1 MIYYVKNFPYD
12 GNIFDI
18 VHNKTNHKRE
28 QFFDEFSFVNQY
40 EPLSVENNKSVCTS
54 VLFLF
59 RLSGLSPFMGDHDG
73 ETMTN
78 ILKVE
83 YDFDDECFDEISD
96 LAKDFIEKLLL
107 EDQE

>member
-1 MIYYVKNFPYD
+1 
-12 GNIFDI
+12 
-18 VHNKTNHKRE
+18 
-28 QFFDEFSFVNQY
+28 
-40 EPLSVENNKSVCTS
+40 
-54 VLFLF
+54 
-59 RLSGLSPFMGDHDG
+59 MGDHDG

-96 LAKDFIEKLLL
+96 LAKDFIEKLLQ

>member
-1 MIYYVKNFPYD
+1 MN
-12 GNIFDI
+12 
-18 VHNKTNHKRE
+18 
-28 QFFDEFSFVNQY
+28 
-40 EPLSVENNKSVCTS
+40 